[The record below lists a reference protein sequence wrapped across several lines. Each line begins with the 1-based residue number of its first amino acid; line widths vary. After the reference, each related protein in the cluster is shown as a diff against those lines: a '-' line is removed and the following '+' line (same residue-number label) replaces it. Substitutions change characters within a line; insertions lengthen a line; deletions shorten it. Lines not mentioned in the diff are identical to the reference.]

1 MTDEMLARAL
11 APIYG
16 ERSVRQ
22 GGQLARYSEAL
33 AAFSAQ
39 FGQGDA
45 RLFRAPGRVNLIG
58 EHTDYNHGYVM
69 PMALDKDIVFVAR
82 PRVDAV
88 VNLHNVEPE
97 RFPSRNFAIS
107 AEIPRSPLGDWAN
120 YVKGAAQALRQAT
133 GRELCGADILASGR
147 APWGVPAAA
156 GLSSSSALTVVA
168 ALTLAALN
176 GIDLPKL
183 ALARLCSEAE
193 WYVGTRGGI
202 MDQFISILAERDRA
216 LLLDCRPRPGDAPGV
231 SPGGTR
237 YDMRQVPLPLGYRA
251 LVFNSAVRREK
262 TKSLYNVRVAECR
275 IGVALLR
282 RRYAD
287 ITHLRDVSA
296 EALGLSDAQVL
307 ALLDDVLPEQTTRD
321 ELRAAGMLDE
331 PLDAMFVDF
340 RLSDDQVYRVRR
352 RCRHVITENA
362 RVVASEQVLSAGDV
376 LRFGCLMNESHFS
389 MSRDYEASCQEV
401 DILADLCRR
410 SDGVLGARV
419 TGAGWGGCVVALVQD
434 GCEAGV
440 LEQVTRQYVDAT
452 GLPGEGFVCA
462 SAPGACECRVRN
474 AEG

>member
-1 MTDEMLARAL
+1 MTDEMLAQAL

-22 GGQLARYSEAL
+22 GGQLARYTEAL
-33 AAFSAQ
+33 DAFSAQ
-39 FGQGDA
+39 FGQGDV

-69 PMALDKDIVFVAR
+69 PMALDKDIVLVAR
-82 PRVDAV
+82 PRADAV
-88 VNLHNVEPE
+88 VNLRNIDPE
-97 RFPSRNFAIS
+97 RFPARNFAIS

-120 YVKGAAQALRQAT
+120 YVKGAAQALRQAA
-133 GRELCGADILASGR
+133 GHELCGADILASGQ

-202 MDQFISILAERDRA
+202 MDQFISIMAERDRA
-216 LLLDCRPRPGDAPGV
+216 LLLDCRPLPGDLPGEV
-231 SPGGTR
+231 H
-237 YDMRQVPLPLGYRA
+237 YDMRQVPLPPGYRA

-282 RRYAD
+282 RRYPD
-287 ITHLRDVSA
+287 ITFLRDIST
-296 EALGLSDAQVL
+296 EALGLSDAQLL
-307 ALLDDVLPEQTTRD
+307 ALLDDVLPEQISRD
-321 ELRAAGMLDE
+321 ELRAADMLDE
-331 PLDAMFVDF
+331 PLEAMFADF
-340 RLSDDQVYRVRR
+340 RLSDHQVYRVRQ
-352 RCRHVITENA
+352 RCQHVITENA
-362 RVVASEQVLSAGDV
+362 RVLASEQALSSGDV
-376 LRFGCLMNESHFS
+376 LWFGSLMNESHFS

-401 DILADLCRR
+401 DVLADLCRK

-440 LEQVTRQYVDAT
+440 LEQVTRQYVEAT

-462 SAPGACECRVRN
+462 SAPGACECRMQN